1 MKLNFGECTL
11 DMAER
16 RLLCRGQDVHLA
28 PKAFDLLGALVEHRP
43 RAMSKAEL
51 IERVWPDVF
60 VADDSLAKVVSQI
73 RKALGDQDSSPIIR
87 TVHGYG
93 YAFAATV
100 DGADQARLDEQ
111 RRAAVCWLIC
121 GTREF
126 PLTDGEHIVG
136 RERDAGICL
145 ESPLVSRRHARL
157 VVNGIKATIE
167 DLGSKNGLLV
177 RGVRISG
184 PTRLESGDEA
194 DIGPFKLLFRVAGDS
209 GSTLTGRR

>member
-16 RLLCRGQDVHLA
+16 RLLCNGEDVHLA

-51 IERVWPDVF
+51 FERVWPRVF

-73 RKALGDQDSSPIIR
+73 RKALGDQESSPIIR

-93 YAFAATV
+93 YAFAATAEE
-100 DGADQARLDEQ
+100 ADQASRDE

-167 DLGSKNGLLV
+167 DLGSKNGSFV
-177 RGVRISG
+177 HGVRISG
-184 PTRLESGDEA
+184 QTRLEPGDEA
-194 DIGPFKLLFRVAGDS
+194 DIGPFRLLFQVAGDS
-209 GSTLTGRR
+209 GSTLTEGR